1 MRQQAT
7 TLLAVLLVL
16 AAGVAPAGAVS
27 GAAPSDASAVGSQV
41 ESASQVENV
50 NRVES
55 ATAAQ
60 ANCSFPVSET
70 DATGTEV
77 TVDSSPERVVT
88 LGPSAAQT
96 MWEIGGKS
104 QVVGVTQYSSYLDGA
119 DSRANVSGAGR
130 TYVNVEKV
138 VAQEPDLVLTANVV
152 SNGTVQKLREAGLTV
167 FKFGE
172 AKSVADIYAK
182 TTLTGELTGNCE
194 GATETV
200 SWMKDRISTVREATE
215 TEESPMVFV
224 SQGGGWTA
232 GSGTFIGNMVELA
245 GGANV
250 AAEANVTGY
259 AKISEEVIV
268 KQNPEWIVQIGAFG
282 SYPQTEAYNGTA
294 AVQNDQLVTV
304 SSENVSQPAPRVVY
318 AVVKMAAAF
327 HPEAYAEANATT
339 TTSTAMESTET
350 ADAETTDAETAT
362 QTTTSDSA
370 TETTTDEEA
379 MQEATTTGAD
389 GDSSSGSIPGFG
401 VPAALAALAGAAML
415 ARRR

>member
-16 AAGVAPAGAVS
+16 AAGVAPVGAVS
-27 GAAPSDASAVGSQV
+27 GAAPSDASAVGQV
-41 ESASQVENV
+41 GTASQ
-50 NRVES
+50 VES
-55 ATAAQ
+55 ATAAAQ
-60 ANCSFPVSET
+60 SNCSFPVTET

-77 TVDSSPERVVT
+77 TVEASPERVVT

-152 SNGTVQKLREAGLTV
+152 SNETVVKLREAGLTV

-182 TTLTGELTGNCE
+182 TNLTGELTGNCD

-200 SWMKDRISTVREATE
+200 SWMQDRISTVREATE
-215 TEESPMVFV
+215 DEEPPTVFV

-232 GSGTFIGNMVELA
+232 GEGTFIGNMVELA
-245 GGANV
+245 GGTNL
-250 AAEANVTGY
+250 AAEANITGY

-268 KQNPEWIVQIGAFG
+268 QQNPEWIVQIGAFG
-282 SYPQTEAYNGTA
+282 GYPQTEAYNGTA

-304 SSENVSQPAPRVVY
+304 SSENISQPAPRVVY
-318 AVVKMAAAF
+318 AIVEMAEAF
-327 HPEAYAEANATT
+327 HPDAYAEANATT
-339 TTSTAMESTET
+339 TTATTTEST
-350 ADAETTDAETAT
+350 ETTDAEAAT
-362 QTTTSDSA
+362 QTTTATDST

-379 MQEATTTGAD
+379 MQEATTTATT

>member
-16 AAGVAPAGAVS
+16 AAGVAPVGAVS
-27 GAAPSDASAVGSQV
+27 GAAPSDASAVGQV
-41 ESASQVENV
+41 GSASQ
-50 NRVES
+50 VES
-55 ATAAQ
+55 ATAAAQ
-60 ANCSFPVSET
+60 SNCSFPVTET

-152 SNGTVQKLREAGLTV
+152 SNETVVKLREAGLTV
-167 FKFGE
+167 FKFAE

-182 TTLTGELTGNCE
+182 TNLTGELTGNCD

-215 TEESPMVFV
+215 GEESPTVFV

-232 GSGTFIGNMVELA
+232 GEGTFVGNVVELA
-245 GGANV
+245 GGTNLAAAANI
-250 AAEANVTGY
+250 TGY

-268 KQNPEWIVQIGAFG
+268 QQNPEWIVQIGAFG
-282 SYPQTEAYNGTA
+282 GYPQTEAYNGTA

-304 SSENVSQPAPRVVY
+304 SSENISQPAPRVVY
-318 AVVKMAAAF
+318 AIVEMAQAF

-339 TTSTAMESTET
+339 TAATTMESTET
-350 ADAETTDAETAT
+350 ADAETTDAEAAT
-362 QTTTSDSA
+362 QTTTAMDSA
-370 TETTTDEEA
+370 TETMTDEEA
-379 MQEATTTGAD
+379 MQDATTTTS
-389 GDSSSGSIPGFG
+389 DSSSGSIPGFG